1 MPAWPTRRVPHRRRA
16 RDEELARAAA
26 NAKPAGEADP
36 YRKPVDRSE
45 GSDDAEDAEVDADV
59 DAR

>member
-1 MPAWPTRRVPHRRRA
+1 MADPARA

-26 NAKPAGEADP
+26 NAKPAGDADP

-45 GSDDAEDAEVDADV
+45 GSDDAEVDADV

>member
-1 MPAWPTRRVPHRRRA
+1 MAQTRA

-36 YRKPVDRSE
+36 YRKPVDRMPT
-45 GSDDAEDAEVDADV
+45 GRADDAEVDADV

>member
-1 MPAWPTRRVPHRRRA
+1 VAQTRA

-45 GSDDAEDAEVDADV
+45 AEDTDGDDTVDAEVDADV